1 MFVGRKREL
10 AFLEER
16 LVKGR
21 PELII
26 LYGRRRVGKTELTK
40 EFLRRKRGIYYLGE
54 KLPEQLQ
61 LKKLSEKVV
70 EFFNEDIITEFS
82 DWEMLFKYLA
92 ARHERY
98 VLVID
103 EFPYLIERE
112 PGIITAFQKGWD
124 EYLSKSNV
132 FLILTGSSVSVMENS
147 VLSYKSPL
155 YGRRTGQ
162 LLLNQFTLSEIG
174 DFFGKKYEF
183 DDLLKIWGTLGGV
196 PFYLEQFDSS
206 LDYYGNV
213 EEKIL
218 NQGEVLFAEAE
229 FLLNED
235 LREPRNY
242 FAILRAISLGKRKLG
257 EIINETGIDKSSI
270 MKYIS
275 VLNLLGIVE
284 KEVPVGEDPLKSKK
298 GLYRIAD
305 NFFRFYFRYVFY
317 YKDLVLTDQKERLL
331 SILKDTENQFFSLI
345 YEDFAHS
352 AIREITGSSYIEIGR
367 WWDRNSEIDLVGMDR
382 EEKRILFGE
391 VKWSGNPV
399 GTDVLAT
406 LREKA
411 NLPQWDNF
419 KKKEYAIFSRSGFTK
434 AVIDEAK
441 SDRSLILV
449 SGNKRVV

>member
-10 AFLEER
+10 AYLEER
-16 LVKGR
+16 FARKR
-21 PELII
+21 PELLI

-40 EFLRRKRGIYYLGE
+40 EFLRAKRGIYYLAE
-54 KLPEQLQ
+54 KLPDKLQ
-61 LKKLSEKVV
+61 LKKLSEKVI
-70 EFFNEDIITEFS
+70 EFFEEEIIRDFS

-92 ARHERY
+92 SKRERY

-124 EYLSKSNV
+124 EYLSQSNV
-132 FLILTGSSVSVMENS
+132 FLVLTGSSVSVMENS

-162 LLLNQFTLSEIG
+162 LLLNQFPFGEIG
-174 DFFGKKYEF
+174 DFFEYEYEF

-196 PFYLEQFDSS
+196 PFYLKQFESN

-213 EEKIL
+213 LEKIF

-229 FLLNED
+229 FLLNEE

-257 EIINETGIDKSSI
+257 EVINETGIDRSSI

-298 GLYRIAD
+298 GLYRIVN

-317 YKDLVLTDQKERLL
+317 YKDLILTDQKERLL
-331 SILKDTENQFFSLI
+331 SVLKETENRFFSLT
-345 YEDFAHS
+345 YEDLARS
-352 AIREITGSSYIEIGR
+352 VVTEITGSNYFEIGR
-367 WWDRNSEIDLVGMDR
+367 WWDRNTEIDLVGMDR

-391 VKWSGNPV
+391 VKWSERPV
-399 GTDVLAT
+399 GTDVLRN
-406 LREKA
+406 LREKG
-411 NLPQWDNF
+411 NMPRWDGF
-419 KKKEYAIFSRSGFTK
+419 EKKNYVIFSRSGFIE
-434 AVIDEAK
+434 ALIEQAK
-441 SDRSLILV
+441 SDGSLILV
-449 SGNKRVV
+449 HGNKRVV